1 MLLHDTLHGLSDTH
15 IQELLHI
22 DLVQQI
28 LARNNSSAKSLT
40 IALNALSGTSRNKVQ
55 LQPKSDDHLKGIL
68 ESIEILA
75 STIDTSKATH
85 NIITA
90 AKRITASSSVDEL
103 VDFAK
108 LYYQSCLT
116 LCLAGLIQK
125 A

>member
-1 MLLHDTLHGLSDTH
+1 MLLHDTLHGLSETH

-40 IALNALSGTSRNKVQ
+40 LALKTLSGTSGNKVL

-68 ESIEILA
+68 ESIERLA
-75 STIDTSKATH
+75 STVDSSKHPQTV
-85 NIITA
+85 IQA
-90 AKRITASSSVDEL
+90 AKSITASSSVDEL